1 MSKPHT
7 NIRKLVLE
15 TLLALG
21 GKINSE
27 DSVNFL
33 KKGLM
38 IKDKDG
44 FKYTVI
50 DVSFIDG
57 DPVVSAYRYD
67 ENGDTTERI
76 EIKGEKEFKKYEP
89 L

>member
-1 MSKPHT
+1 M
-7 NIRKLVLE
+7 RKNQRLKKVVIE

-21 GKINSE
+21 GKKKGE

-38 IKDKDG
+38 IKNEEG
-44 FKYTVI
+44 FKYTVA
-50 DVSFIDG
+50 DVNLVNNE
-57 DPVVSAYRYD
+57 PVVSAYRYD
-67 ENGDTTERI
+67 ADGKTIESI

-89 L
+89 V